1 MEPQLISRRPDGTEL
16 GAVRKTP
23 ISELP
28 GILER
33 AREGEKALRAL
44 GFEGRERALR
54 EIGARLKEDQ
64 EAIARIASEE
74 MGKPL
79 RESLGEARRAFD
91 RIDEEISEIF
101 EALKDE
107 VLTEG
112 KYRSTIVRDPYGV
125 AACITPWNFPTLM
138 PHQQIFP
145 ALAAGNAVI
154 FKPSEEVPLTAE
166 AYIERFRGLLP
177 EGALTIVHG
186 EGDLGAALVSSDV
199 DLIVFTGSRAVGQ
212 RILREAAESFKRVI
226 LELGGK
232 DPLIVL
238 EDADLDAAAAFASRN
253 SFWNAGQ
260 VCVSTERI
268 FVHRDRAE
276 EFIEKLI
283 EHAQQI
289 LVGDPLED
297 GVRLGPMVNIAQKER
312 VQKEIDEAVKS
323 GAQLRYNGSRE
334 DGAFLGPIVLGGLEP
349 SMPIAR
355 AETFGPVAGVIATE
369 SDEESIRLAND
380 SRFGLGAVVFG
391 SEERARAVAR
401 ELRAGMVGINQ
412 GIHGVSNTPWVG
424 ARESGY
430 GFHSGTE
437 GHRQFAQ
444 LRVIHETIR

>member
-1 MEPQLISRRPDGTEL
+1 MESQLISRRPDGSEL
-16 GAVRKTP
+16 GAVRKTS
-23 ISELP
+23 IDELP
-28 GILER
+28 GILAR
-33 AREGEKALRAL
+33 ARKGEEALRQL
-44 GFEGRERALR
+44 GLEGRERILR
-54 EIGARLKEDQ
+54 EAGARLRADL
-64 EAIARIASEE
+64 EAIAAIASEE

-79 RESLGEARRAFD
+79 RESLGEARHAFAHID
-91 RIDEEISEIF
+91 RDITEIF
-101 EALKDE
+101 DALRDE
-107 VLTEG
+107 VLVEG
-112 KYRSTIVRDPYGV
+112 KYRSTIVRDPFGV

-177 EGALTIVHG
+177 DGALTLIHG
-186 EGDLGAALVSSDV
+186 EGDLGEALVKSDV
-199 DLIVFTGSRAVGQ
+199 DLIVFTGSRQVGKS
-212 RILREAAESFKRVI
+212 ILQEAAKSFKRVI

-238 EDADLDAAAAFASRN
+238 EDADLDAAAAFAARN

-268 FVHRDRAE
+268 FIHRDRAE
-276 EFIEKLI
+276 SFIEKLVG
-283 EHAQQI
+283 HAEKI
-289 LVGDPLED
+289 AVGDPLEE
-297 GVRLGPMVNIAQKER
+297 GVRLGPMVNIAQKKR
-312 VQKEIDEAVKS
+312 VHREVEEAIRA
-323 GAQLRYNGSRE
+323 GAMLQYRGTRE

-349 SMPIAR
+349 NMPIAVE
-355 AETFGPVAGVIATE
+355 ETFGPVAGVVPTE

-391 SEERARAVAR
+391 SPERARAVAR
-401 ELRAGMVGINQ
+401 RLRAGMIGINQ
-412 GIHGVSNTPWVG
+412 GIYGAGNTPWVG

-430 GFHSGTE
+430 GFHSGRD

-444 LRVIHETIR
+444 IRVIHETIQ